1 MVGADVGEA
10 IGVGLGVLAGVGEAI
25 GVGASVAAGVGEAFS
40 VGVGVAAGVVVLQ
53 PVSTSIRDN
62 AIKRAPASMSFL
74 ILILLCTRVLVIY
87 RFIYYKRVRD
97 KSLSASLLHELFE

>member
-10 IGVGLGVLAGVGEAI
+10 MGVGVSVLAGVGEAI
-25 GVGASVAAGVGEAFS
+25 G

-53 PVSTSIRDN
+53 PLSTSIRDN
-62 AIKRAPASMSFL
+62 AIKRAPDSMNFR
-74 ILILLCTRVLVIY
+74 ILILLYTRVLVIY
-87 RFIYYKRVRD
+87 RFIYCKRVRD

>member
-1 MVGADVGEA
+1 VVG
-10 IGVGLGVLAGVGEAI
+10 AGVGEAM
-25 GVGASVAAGVGEAFS
+25 GVGVSVAAGVGVTID

-62 AIKRAPASMSFL
+62 AIKRAPDSMSFR
-74 ILILLCTRVLVIY
+74 IFILLYTRVLVIY
-87 RFIYYKRVRD
+87 RFIYCKRVRG